1 MDLAFKWPF
10 DRVMAI
16 FDKIRYAISLLDS
29 TDWVILLIC
38 ALIYHLIIIAFLYA
52 SLRTTMVARARE
64 LEQERDEYK
73 KNWENRDYAWKDQED
88 ELRRVLTMEK
98 ESEISQ
104 LKAEYDSYV
113 GLLEQK
119 LDRSRTRG
127 N

>member
-1 MDLAFKWPF
+1 
-10 DRVMAI
+10 
-16 FDKIRYAISLLDS
+16 
-29 TDWVILLIC
+29 
-38 ALIYHLIIIAFLYA
+38 
-52 SLRTTMVARARE
+52 MVARERE

-98 ESEISQ
+98 ESEILQ